1 MSFGDRT
8 LLMRI
13 FYVTLNSADEA
24 RRISQDILERKL
36 AVCTNWF
43 PITCAYRWEGK
54 VIEEPETVLIIKTQ
68 AGYRTELEGVIRDH
82 ISYTNFIGEI
92 TPGSVNESFVQW
104 LDADVPVR

>member
-1 MSFGDRT
+1 V
-8 LLMRI
+8 RI
-13 FYVTLNSADEA
+13 FYVTLNNAEEA
-24 RRISQDILERKL
+24 RRISHEILERKL

-68 AGYRTELEGVIRDH
+68 AGYRTELEGVIRSH

-92 TPGSVNESFVQW
+92 APESVNEGFVQW
-104 LDADVPVR
+104 LGAEVPVR